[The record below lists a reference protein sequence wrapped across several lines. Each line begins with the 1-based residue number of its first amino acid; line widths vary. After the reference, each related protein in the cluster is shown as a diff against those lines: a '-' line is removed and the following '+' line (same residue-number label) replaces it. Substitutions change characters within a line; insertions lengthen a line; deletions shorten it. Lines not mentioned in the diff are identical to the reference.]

1 MTART
6 EGLLLIT
13 LILAMSFVFQI
24 QLKLFADQVAP
35 VLSNSALSFSAKLGE
50 LFHASLAWRPV
61 MIATLAILLFV
72 TWFLALT
79 RVELSLAL
87 PVASVALVV
96 NAIGSGLLLGEGL
109 SPLRIAGVLTVA
121 AGITMVL
128 KS

>member
-6 EGLLLIT
+6 EGLLLIA
-13 LILAMSFVFQI
+13 LILAMSFVFQV

-35 VLSNSALSFSAKLGE
+35 VLSNSALSFSDKLGE
-50 LFHASLAWRPV
+50 LFRASLAWRPI
-61 MIATLAILLFV
+61 MIAALAILLFV